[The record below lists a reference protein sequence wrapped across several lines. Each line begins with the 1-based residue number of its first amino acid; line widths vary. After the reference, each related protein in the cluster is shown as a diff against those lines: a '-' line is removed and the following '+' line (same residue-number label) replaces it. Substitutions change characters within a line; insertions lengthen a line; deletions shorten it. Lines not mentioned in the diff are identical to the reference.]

1 MKFLIG
7 EGGWSWLERATYRGA
22 IGLFYDSTWGGV
34 LAYVIFG
41 LVCVLAVIGLIA
53 VINFIFSRG
62 GKKKMSASEK
72 WLKTGKWK

>member
-53 VINFIFSRG
+53 VISFIFNRKG
-62 GKKKMSASEK
+62 KKMSASEK
-72 WLKTGKWK
+72 WMKTGKWK

>member
-34 LAYVIFG
+34 LAYIIFG
-41 LVCVLAVIGLIA
+41 LVCVLAIIGLIA
-53 VINFIFSRG
+53 VISFIFSRG
-62 GKKKMSASEK
+62 GKKKMNASEK
-72 WLKTGKWK
+72 WLKTGKYK